1 MDEIKNLYD
10 RIEFSGR
17 MVSIILSVLL
27 KTHYKQLKRNIKY
40 SEDKIFVFDKFIFKL
55 NEKDEVTVEYCYEED
70 IPIFYYNIKTD
81 LITYPIVIEKKKDG
95 EKEAT
100 YGVYVTHLKDII
112 ADLESIIN
120 SRYGI
125 ISRIQYEIDK
135 LKTNK

>member
-17 MVSIILSVLL
+17 IVSIILSVLL

-40 SEDKIFVFDKFIFKL
+40 SENKTFVFDKFIFKL

-81 LITYPIVIEKKKDG
+81 ETTYPLVIEKKKDWR
-95 EKEAT
+95 EDT
-100 YGVYVTHLKDII
+100 YSTYKNHLNDII
-112 ADLESIIN
+112 IDLETIIDN
-120 SRYGI
+120 KYAT
-125 ISRIQYEIDK
+125 ISRVQYEIDK